1 MKHALIVLILLP
13 CCIAGAMP
21 ATFNGRYYSG
31 EGDAEYLGLLDISA
45 RMMEPDPEF
54 QNLSMLYTP
63 SWNGLVEGPTWGA
76 WWIQNSYGATYC
88 GLPFWEE
95 PYLTFLQ
102 NAQDL
107 WFDQMGDGQRKGAN
121 DWVAP
126 DGCLCDAAAP
136 GWIVYKQGDGK
147 IHIHDWGMEFTAA
160 GIVMQAE
167 LLLISRDAA
176 AIAHYLPMLER
187 SANFIESRRDP
198 ASNLFLA
205 GAAGNLL
212 APSYAGQKKS
222 DTEYGMAY
230 LTGLSITYIA
240 ALDRLVEL
248 EKLAGRA
255 EQAALLAVRRDLA
268 RKGLTALT
276 TDEGYFIKYLDP
288 DGTRHGVYG
297 AEKHGYFEAV
307 CNHDAMAFRVVD
319 DAQARRIYDKL
330 AAIPGIRPHGLIITN
345 YPGLDDMYEEPT
357 SWLWSFGTWVNGG
370 HWTTCEGR
378 MLLGYSRVG
387 AYDDIRAAMNQM
399 MKFAR
404 AFRMDNPLVEFGNA
418 VYQPKEPIN
427 ITIDAYAAP
436 AGMMRGLFEY
446 LYRADALVLVPHI
459 PPSITRLE
467 QKLPVRFGAKRLY
480 ISTAGAGAIRA
491 VTVNGAPWKLCDA
504 ATVTLPF
511 AAVPDLAQIQL
522 LLGDGQPF
530 ATAAPAATPAPQPDA
545 GFYDLSALAPAGG
558 NRHPVR
564 IGADSQDGSKFIGDI
579 RRVRLYDAALGDDAI
594 ATLAGGIKAE
604 AGTPLMD
611 MDFEK
616 RDGDR
621 YKWET
626 SGYVRGEVPVADTP
640 EGKVARFEG
649 KGSVD
654 VSHRTE
660 LMFAGAFT
668 IDAWIRPGDLPPN
681 GGRIVDKITAGAHDG
696 YLFDTCPGK
705 SLRFITEYGEV
716 SLGAPLPDAGGGFI
730 HVAAVC
736 DPAAGL
742 ALYVNGNKAATA
754 PATRLMPVDL
764 AAIGAIEARLVEKK
778 LTASYEYAHAR
789 LVLDSIRAI
798 HERARLLKAGTLPAL
813 PEPTQTAADK
823 SYVDATYRLAAG
835 LLQTLRGYQAATDAG
850 QKAVYAAC
858 EDLLK

>member
-1 MKHALIVLILLP
+1 MKHALVVFILLY
-13 CCIAGAMP
+13 CGVVGAAP
-21 ATFNGRYYSG
+21 GAFDGRYYSG
-31 EGDAEYLGLLDISA
+31 EGDTEYLGLLDISA
-45 RMMEPDPEF
+45 RMFQPDPEF
-54 QNLSMLYTP
+54 QNLSMLYSP

-76 WWIQNSYGATYC
+76 WWIQNSYGTTYC

-107 WFDQMGDGQRKGAN
+107 WFSQMGDGQRKGAN

-126 DGCLCDAAAP
+126 DGCLCDAACP
-136 GWIVYKQGDGK
+136 GWIMYKQGDGK
-147 IHIHDWGMEFTAA
+147 LHFHDWGMEFTAA
-160 GIVMQAE
+160 GVVMQAE

-230 LTGLSITYIA
+230 LSGLSITYIA

-255 EQAALLAVRRDLA
+255 EQAALLGVRRDLA
-268 RKGLTALT
+268 RKGLAALT

-307 CNHDAMAFRVVD
+307 CNHDAMAFRVAD
-319 DAQARRIYDKL
+319 DAQTQKIYNKI

-345 YPGLDDMYEEPT
+345 YPGLDDMYEPAT

-387 AYDDIRAAMNQM
+387 AYEDIRAAMNQM

-436 AGMMRGLFEY
+436 AGMMRALFEY

-467 QKLPVRFGAKRLY
+467 QKQPVRFGTKRLY
-480 ISTAGAGAIRA
+480 LSTSGAGAIRA
-491 VTVNGAPWKLCDA
+491 VTVNGAPWKLFDA
-504 ATVTLPF
+504 ATVTLPH
-511 AAVPDLAQIQL
+511 AALPDSAQIQL

-530 ATAAPAATPAPQPDA
+530 AAVVPAVQPKPAPDGA
-545 GFYDLSALAPAGG
+545 FYDLSALAPAGG
-558 NRHPVR
+558 NGHPVR

-579 RRVRLYDAALGDDAI
+579 RRVRLYATALSDETVAALAGD
-594 ATLAGGIKAE
+594 IKAE
-604 AGTPLMD
+604 AGEPVIT
-611 MDFEK
+611 MDFDK
-616 RDGDR
+616 RDGNR
-621 YKWET
+621 YDWDFT
-626 SGYVRGEVPVADTP
+626 GYVRGDLASVDV
-640 EGKVARFEG
+640 EGGKAARFEG

-654 VSHRTE
+654 VSHRPE
-660 LMFAGAFT
+660 LMFGGAFS
-668 IDAWIRPGDLPPN
+668 IDAWIRPGALPPN

-696 YLFDTCPGK
+696 YLLDTCPGN

-716 SLGAPLPDAGGGFI
+716 SLGAPLPEAGAGFI

-736 DPAAGL
+736 DPDKGL
-742 ALYVNGNKAATA
+742 ALYVNGAKAAAA
-754 PATRLMPVDL
+754 PAQRQLPVDL
-764 AAIGAIEARLVEKK
+764 AAVGAIEARLVEKK
-778 LTASYEYAHAR
+778 LGDTYECAHAR
-789 LVLDSIRAI
+789 LILDSVRAI
-798 HERARLLKAGTLPAL
+798 HERARLINEGTLARL

-835 LLQTLRGYQAATDAG
+835 FIQTLRGYQTATDP
-850 QKAVYAAC
+850 QKKAVFAAC
-858 EDLLK
+858 EGILK